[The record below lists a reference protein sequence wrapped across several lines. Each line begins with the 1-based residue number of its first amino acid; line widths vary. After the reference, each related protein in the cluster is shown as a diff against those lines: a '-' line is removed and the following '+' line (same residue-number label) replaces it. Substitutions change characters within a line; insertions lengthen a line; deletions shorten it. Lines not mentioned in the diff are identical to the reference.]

1 VSPVSFVGA
10 GPGDP
15 ELLTIRAKRAIEE
28 ADVVYHD
35 ELVPREIWSLAREA
49 HRYERPAQL
58 AEAARAGRR
67 VVRLQVGDPT
77 IFGRLVE
84 QMEALDEAGVEYQI
98 VPGVTAATA
107 AAARAKI
114 SLTHSTL
121 GRSVAL
127 ISGHDASAPVPDA
140 DTIAM
145 YMPKRELPGPKIVVG
160 EAREGRE
167 DVSIA
172 IHGAVTALKSLPLYG
187 QRVVVTRAETGR
199 LNDLLRAQ
207 GAEPIDYPVIAI
219 SPPSDPA
226 PLEQAVAN
234 ARDYDWI
241 VFTSQNGVRAFFSRL
256 TDLRA
261 LRGRLCA
268 IGPATAAEIEKHK
281 LLVDVVPTEYVA
293 EGLIAALPENL
304 AGQRILIPRAAV
316 ARDVVPNELRRRG
329 AFVEVVEAYR
339 TVVPDGLPPAPGDY
353 HWITFTSSSTVK
365 NFLALGGKPVG
376 KAASIGPITSVT
388 LRMHGVEPIVE
399 AREYTVEGLVEA
411 ILVHVRNR

>member
-1 VSPVSFVGA
+1 MSPVSFVGA

-49 HRYERPAQL
+49 HRYESPTQL

-84 QMEALDEAGVEYQI
+84 QMEALDEAGVEYEI

-121 GRSVAL
+121 GRSVAF
-127 ISGHDASAPVPDA
+127 ISGHDASAPVPNA

-145 YMPKRELPGPKIVVG
+145 YMPKRELPGPKIVVS
-160 EAREGRE
+160 EPREGRE

-187 QRVVVTRAETGR
+187 QRVIVTRAETSR

-219 SPPSDPA
+219 VPPADPVA
-226 PLEQAVAN
+226 LERAVAN

-256 TDLRA
+256 ADLRA
-261 LRGRLCA
+261 LRGKLCA

-281 LLVDVVPTEYVA
+281 LIVDVVPAEYVA

-339 TVVPDGLPPAPGDY
+339 TVVPDGLPPTPHDY

-376 KAASIGPITSVT
+376 KAASIGPITSAT
-388 LRMHGVEPIVE
+388 LRMHGVEPVVE
-399 AREYTVEGLVEA
+399 AREYTVEGLVQA
-411 ILVHVRNR
+411 ILIHVRNR